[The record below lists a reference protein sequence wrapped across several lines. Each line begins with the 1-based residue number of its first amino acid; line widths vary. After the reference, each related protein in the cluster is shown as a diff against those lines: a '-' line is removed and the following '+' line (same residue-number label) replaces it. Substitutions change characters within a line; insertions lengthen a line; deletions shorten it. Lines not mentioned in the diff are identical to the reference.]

1 MKVPFSANN
10 QSDQTVSSKPSNCTV
25 NTTPNTN
32 LQDVTTPT
40 SSPYEPKSVLEIQG
54 SPSPVADK
62 KPASDTDN
70 SIVLDDPFQL
80 EDHVLSHQFDD
91 LDSFMREF
99 GLNDDSSPVSKP
111 IYQHSINGE
120 PQTLTQ
126 YPSLQEFPPISLFD
140 STQFVPSDFGLFS
153 DISTYNTASLSH
165 NTNIVNTFDVS
176 TDIQSFNNNDWNVGF
191 NYVNDLIRLAECFDT
206 NSLQI
211 GQTILAR
218 LNQTLRSPIGK
229 PPQRAAFYFKEAL
242 QSLFTGLTQTTHP
255 ASTSEIIQTIK
266 AQKTFSSIS
275 PIPMFSSFTANQ
287 ALLEATDG
295 CTHVQVIDF
304 DIGLGGQWAS
314 FMKELASKA
323 DSRKMTPPVLRIT
336 AIVPEDYATESRLI
350 TENLTQFAREL
361 NIKFDID
368 FVSIR
373 SFGYL
378 SFRAIKFMD
387 GEKIAVLLSP
397 AIFQQIGTGFLND
410 LRHVPPHVVV
420 HVHSEGQMGFG
431 TSSYRQTVIGG
442 LEFYTGLLESL
453 ETANVNDDGSDW
465 MRRIET
471 FVFFPK
477 ILKAMEAA
485 GHQGPPWREALVA
498 VGLRQVGPSHFSY
511 LQAECL
517 LRRMQV
523 RGFHVA
529 KHQEEMLLYWHDR
542 LLFATSAW
550 KY

>member
-111 IYQHSINGE
+111 IYQHSIN
-120 PQTLTQ
+120 
-126 YPSLQEFPPISLFD
+126 
-140 STQFVPSDFGLFS
+140 
-153 DISTYNTASLSH
+153 
-165 NTNIVNTFDVS
+165 
-176 TDIQSFNNNDWNVGF
+176 
-191 NYVNDLIRLAECFDT
+191 ECFDT

-336 AIVPEDYATESRLI
+336 AIVPEEYATESRLI